1 MDRSGMARGVH
12 GFLLLFGLSLPLLMA
27 PQVGQGQTD
36 VSIQQIKAR
45 LRANPAD
52 GRAYEDLGIAYHKG
66 RRYDEAVAAFE
77 QALALHPEYQDIPAV
92 SPELAEASG
101 CETVF
106 DALGQLKGARPES
119 LLAFREGLVSS
130 GGIVA
135 LAVARQAR
143 PIPRLPERA
152 ASMAMAS
159 RKTLAGI
166 WEELAATRLAQ
177 RRRIEA
183 MEALEKSLALDSSR
197 LSACKSLGSCY
208 QALGFHAAAI
218 TILNR
223 YIALA
228 PEPDPVVTMMVSD
241 AQRALGLA
249 EAAQETF
256 ERALQEFRRRTD
268 SRPGDVPVLNE
279 MGFSCLDRGAYAD
292 AVEAFESSLLL
303 NPRQATVARRLG
315 LAQYCVGARDEA
327 VAALQR
333 AVTLA
338 PDDALSWMWLGRIRE
353 VSGDAAGALAAFQS
367 AAATQ
372 PGLTKKDHP
381 PAYLA
386 LAYSRAGNP
395 GLAADWLEAEITAA
409 PGERD
414 SAFAGWIL
422 ALVERQ
428 RGRMPEALA
437 AVRRSLEL
445 EPRAQYTVDT
455 YWQLVKEASPGVRA
469 ALEAAGRAEA
479 RGEVAK
485 TVGSFQEALLGLPAG
500 PEHQEIFHKLIRLA
514 AGKDLAFP
522 AEAQRLMARADSVV
536 RSAKGPL
543 DFERASLDYRAALV
557 EAPWSPALYLDL
569 AILSM
574 LRGQY
579 GEALGSIELYSVAE
593 QGEDGVQGV
602 VSALKEME
610 ENGKKRLCSAPP
622 AVPRAA
628 EESPTDPPPQDRE
641 TSADEQEKLPAAKPR
656 LAPVRARP

>member
-249 EAAQETF
+249 EAAQEWQRAIYLDHGFVLAHFALGNLARNAGRRTEADRHF
-256 ERALQEFRRRTD
+256 QNALQ
-268 SRPGDVPVLNE
+268 
-279 MGFSCLDRGAYAD
+279 
-292 AVEAFESSLLL
+292 LL
-303 NPRQATVARRLG
+303 NRIRYDDG
-315 LAQYCVGARDEA
+315 LA
-327 VAALQR
+327 AAAGL
-333 AVTLA
+333 T
-338 PDDALSWMWLGRIRE
+338 
-353 VSGDAAGALAAFQS
+353 AGALAES
-367 AAATQ
+367 IAAT
-372 PGLTKKDHP
+372 L
-381 PAYLA
+381 
-386 LAYSRAGNP
+386 
-395 GLAADWLEAEITAA
+395 
-409 PGERD
+409 
-414 SAFAGWIL
+414 
-422 ALVERQ
+422 
-428 RGRMPEALA
+428 
-437 AVRRSLEL
+437 
-445 EPRAQYTVDT
+445 
-455 YWQLVKEASPGVRA
+455 
-469 ALEAAGRAEA
+469 
-479 RGEVAK
+479 
-485 TVGSFQEALLGLPAG
+485 
-500 PEHQEIFHKLIRLA
+500 
-514 AGKDLAFP
+514 
-522 AEAQRLMARADSVV
+522 
-536 RSAKGPL
+536 
-543 DFERASLDYRAALV
+543 
-557 EAPWSPALYLDL
+557 
-569 AILSM
+569 
-574 LRGQY
+574 
-579 GEALGSIELYSVAE
+579 
-593 QGEDGVQGV
+593 
-602 VSALKEME
+602 
-610 ENGKKRLCSAPP
+610 
-622 AVPRAA
+622 A
-628 EESPTDPPPQDRE
+628 EES
-641 TSADEQEKLPAAKPR
+641 LP
-656 LAPVRARP
+656 